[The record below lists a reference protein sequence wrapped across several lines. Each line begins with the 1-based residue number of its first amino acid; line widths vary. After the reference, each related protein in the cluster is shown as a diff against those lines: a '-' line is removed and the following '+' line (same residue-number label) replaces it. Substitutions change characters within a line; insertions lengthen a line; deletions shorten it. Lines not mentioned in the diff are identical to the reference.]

1 MIKILIGEKQYLS
14 GRITAYMS
22 REALKINKESMDL
35 LDIQKKIEKNK
46 QEDIQIDGDTARKL
60 LDALDTLSDRKA
72 RLVCSVFENQFSYD
86 DLIKGLSDAE
96 IDKAVTDIF
105 LASRGILQKN

>member
-1 MIKILIGEKQYLS
+1 MGEKQYLS

-35 LDIQKKIEKNK
+35 LKIQKEFEKNK
-46 QEDIQIDGDTARKL
+46 QEGVQVDGETAMTL
-60 LDALDTLSDRKA
+60 LDALERLGDRKA
-72 RLVCSVFENQFSYD
+72 NLICNVFDNKFSYD
-86 DLIKGLSDAE
+86 DLVNTLTEAE
-96 IDKAVTDIF
+96 IDQTVTNIF